1 MPYDDHDQ
9 GEALLVVRRHRSTS
23 SRTPPS
29 RRSARAR
36 RAEARYRRHDPRLAE
51 RPSHGSSVG
60 DRKTGGRR
68 ILVVD
73 DEYSIRL
80 ICSINFIASGWE
92 CDEAVD
98 GEQAL
103 ERIRLERPEIVL
115 LDVMMP
121 RLDGWEVAERLL
133 EDPATR
139 DVPVVFLTAR
149 SEPRD
154 RERAYRLG
162 AVGYLTKP
170 LDPVRLPD
178 QIEEILRRLERGE
191 REQLRSELL
200 EDA

>member
-1 MPYDDHDQ
+1 
-9 GEALLVVRRHRSTS
+9 
-23 SRTPPS
+23 
-29 RRSARAR
+29 
-36 RAEARYRRHDPRLAE
+36 YRRHDPRQAE
-51 RPSHGSSVG
+51 RPSPGASPGHG
-60 DRKTGGRR
+60 KTGGRR

-80 ICSINFIASGWE
+80 ICSINFSASGWE

-98 GEQAL
+98 GEEAL
-103 ERIRLERPEIVL
+103 ERIRLERPDIVL

-133 EDPATR
+133 QYPGTR

-149 SEPRD
+149 AEPRH

-178 QIEEILRRLERGE
+178 QIDEILCRIDRGE
-191 REQLRSELL
+191 REQLRAGLL